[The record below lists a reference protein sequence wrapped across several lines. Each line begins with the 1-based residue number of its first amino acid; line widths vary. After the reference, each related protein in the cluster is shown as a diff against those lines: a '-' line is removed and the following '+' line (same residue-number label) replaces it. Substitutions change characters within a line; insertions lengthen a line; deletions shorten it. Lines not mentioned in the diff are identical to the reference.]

1 MGRAP
6 ADAVSRSIDLARDGH
21 QDRLGQVAL
30 AQIAYWTFGAL
41 WPLINIHSFEKI
53 TGHKREDWLVRTVA
67 LMMLSVVV
75 SLDTM
80 RRTRRDDAAM
90 RVLGAT
96 STAALGGVALVGPL
110 VGRISP
116 VYLMDA
122 LVDAALFVGWIVGDR
137 ILPLTRR
144 EERLG

>member
-1 MGRAP
+1 MVRAP
-6 ADAVSRSIDLARDGH
+6 ADAVSRTIDSARDGR
-21 QDRLGQVAL
+21 QDGLGQVAL

-41 WPLINIHSFEKI
+41 WPLVNIHSFEKI

-67 LMMLSVVV
+67 LMMLSVIVT
-75 SLDTM
+75 LDAM

-90 RVLGAT
+90 RTLGAT
-96 STAALGGVALVGPL
+96 STAALGGVALVGSL

-137 ILPLTRR
+137 TLPDAKR
-144 EERLG
+144 ELPRT